1 MIARP
6 TRGRPR
12 AISKSFFGLSAIAG
26 IALWLTPA
34 AFDVIIT
41 RPDSASRA
49 ADRAVRIAMLP
60 PLWQLPVFMIAAA
73 LGLIAIMFLLPRG
86 GDAGDSSTS
95 TPPSARSTPSAP
107 SDVLLPAAALGLLI
121 LPYLPWLPDTL
132 PILRL
137 LAGPGRALIW
147 FTVFA
152 LIARGFWRAVPRR
165 VRLSDAPPRAVAAAL
180 FVIGTLIS
188 GATATVFTRTILFPG
203 GDEPHYLI
211 IAQSLWRD
219 HDLKIENNHTRQ
231 DYREYFEGDL
241 RPHYLKRGSDSEIYS
256 IHPIG
261 VSVLL
266 TPIYA
271 LGGYTLVVWAMA
283 AMASAAGALAW
294 LLAYQT
300 SGSRTAATMAWL
312 ACCVNGPW
320 VFNSFAVYPEVPAAL
335 AVMLAW
341 LAMSPTT
348 AVFRI
353 GAGMDSNTPAAGPAG
368 ASGAVSNGTLL
379 RWLLC
384 GAAIATLPWFS
395 TKYVLMAGAITVI
408 ALGRLWWPEICPKN
422 NRFAINASAALLT
435 PIYLSVT
442 GWLTFFYAIW
452 GTYSPTA
459 PYGSQRETKLAYLPA
474 GGPGLLFDQEYGV
487 IAFAPVLFLAL
498 TGLFAMLAAR
508 GRARR
513 LALEILFAAG
523 MLLGTVGAFH
533 IWWGGSATVGRPIIA
548 GLLLLALPFA
558 YRFEQQRAKPA
569 LIAAYQVLMI
579 AGIAIGLTLAFAQSG
594 MLLAAHRSGVSR
606 LLEWLSP
613 TWTLW
618 TIAPTF
624 ITETP
629 LAAAA
634 LTMVWIVAALA
645 AGWWLGRQPVTLTP
659 GHATLRAL
667 AACVAALLVVSIVVP
682 VLGLGRHTAP
692 RVSAGR
698 AHDDASAGYAE
709 TAGVTNTGPGDSPD
723 LLVSRLRARGRSEL
737 LDRFDGTH
745 RPIAIVYDP
754 WRRIEPASAPPLV
767 ELVARPSD
775 RRPRQPIPLLYN
787 ARWSLPAG
795 RYSIELIA
803 PAPGT
808 TPANPAAGTNGSG
821 TLTGTLSLQLGYSG
835 KAAREWEVSMGTPGV
850 WGRTFDLLTDI
861 NLVGFRASP
870 EIERAGPTIRVRPE
884 AIVDVHARLP
894 PAEVVSAALLG
905 DTTVYFHDRRTH
917 AEGEGFWTP
926 GSSTIMMTMASARGK
941 APVLGLRAGPVRTA
955 IVLAA
960 QDWRE
965 RISLEPNGER
975 RVTLPISKS
984 GMLRVLIETSTGFV
998 PAEIDPASQDRR
1010 SLGVWITAP
1019 SS

>member
-1 MIARP
+1 MTSRP
-6 TRGRPR
+6 IRGRPR
-12 AISKSFFGLSAIAG
+12 AISKAFFGLSALAG
-26 IALWLTPA
+26 VALWLTPA

-73 LGLIAIMFLLPRG
+73 LGLIAITFLLPRS
-86 GDAGDSSTS
+86 GDHDDA
-95 TPPSARSTPSAP
+95 PVSTPS
-107 SDVLLPAAALGLLI
+107 DVILPAAALGLLA
-121 LPYLPWLPDTL
+121 LPYLPWLPDAL

-147 FTVFA
+147 FSVFA

-165 VRLSDAPPRAVAAAL
+165 IRFTDASPRVVVLAL
-180 FVIGTLIS
+180 FVIGLAIS
-188 GATATVFTRTILFPG
+188 GATATVFARTILFPG

-219 HDLKIENNHTRQ
+219 GDLKIENNHTRQ

-241 RPHYLKRGSDSEIYS
+241 RPHYLRRGTDREIYS
-256 IHPIG
+256 VHPIG

-271 LGGYTLVVWAMA
+271 IGGYTLVVWTMA

-294 LLAYQT
+294 LLAYLT

-312 ACCVNGPW
+312 ACCLNGPW

-335 AVMLAW
+335 AVMCAW
-341 LAMSPTT
+341 LAMSP
-348 AVFRI
+348 
-353 GAGMDSNTPAAGPAG
+353 SSSE
-368 ASGAVSNGTLL
+368 SGSQDNGTWL
-379 RWLLC
+379 RWMLC
-384 GAAIATLPWFS
+384 GVAIATLPWFS
-395 TKYVLMAGAITVI
+395 TKYVLMAGALTAI

-422 NRFAINASAALLT
+422 NRFAIAASAALLI
-435 PIYLSVT
+435 PIVISLA
-442 GWLTFFYAIW
+442 GWSMFFYAIW
-452 GTYSPTA
+452 GTFSPAA
-459 PYGSQRETKLAYLPA
+459 PYGSQRETKLQYLPA
-474 GGPGLLFDQEYGV
+474 GAPGLLFDQEYGV
-487 IAFAPVLFLAL
+487 IAFAPALFLAL
-498 TGLFAMLAAR
+498 TGLVAMLAAR

-513 LALEILFAAG
+513 LALEILFATS
-523 MLLGTVGAFH
+523 MLLATVGAFH
-533 IWWGGSATVGRPIIA
+533 IWWGGSATVGRPIVS
-548 GLLLLALPFA
+548 GLLLLAIPFA
-558 YRFEQQRAKPA
+558 YRFEQHRAKPA
-569 LIAAYQVLMI
+569 LIAAYQFLLI
-579 AGIAIGLTLAFAQSG
+579 AGLAIGLTLAIAQTG

-624 ITETP
+624 ITQTP
-629 LAAAA
+629 IAATM
-634 LTMVWIVAALA
+634 LTLVWIAAALA

-659 GHATLRAL
+659 GRATLRAL
-667 AACVAALLVVSIVVP
+667 AACVVAIIAVSIVVP
-682 VLGLGRHTAP
+682 VLGLGRHAPP

-698 AHDDASAGYAE
+698 AHDDPSAGYARVDDDASAE
-709 TAGVTNTGPGDSPD
+709 SDDASD

-745 RPIAIVYDP
+745 RPNAIVYDP
-754 WRRIEPASAPPLV
+754 WRRIDPASAPPMV
-767 ELVARPSD
+767 ELIARPTD
-775 RRPRQPIPLLYN
+775 HRARQPIPLLYN

-803 PAPGT
+803 SGAAPKPPAD
-808 TPANPAAGTNGSG
+808 PAASTNGDSAG
-821 TLTGTLSLQLGYSG
+821 ALTGTLSLQVGYSG
-835 KAAREWEVSMGTPGV
+835 RNAREWNVSMGTPGV

-870 EIERAGPTIRVRPE
+870 EIERAGPMIRIRPE

-894 PAEVVSAALLG
+894 PVEIVSAALLG

-917 AEGEGFWTP
+917 AEGDGFWTP
-926 GSSTIMMTMASARGK
+926 GSSTVVVTMASARGQ
-941 APVLGLRAGPVRTA
+941 APVLWLRAGPVRTA
-955 IVLAA
+955 VVFGA
-960 QDWRE
+960 QGWTE
-965 RISLEPNGER
+965 RVSLEPNGER
-975 RVTLPISKS
+975 RITLPASKS

-998 PAEIDPASQDRR
+998 PADVDPASQDRR
-1010 SLGVWITAP
+1010 SLGVWVTVPA
-1019 SS
+1019 S